1 MANPKIYY
9 ANPGEYTLA
18 ASAGSHAS
26 FPLTNLQDF
35 LRSSAWTSGGSTANQ
50 YVTVQF
56 SSAKTCNYAILEVG
70 DAFEVGWD
78 SLTIQAADDAG
89 MSVNK
94 VDVYQGDI
102 PASGTALFEFQ
113 AGDVSKVYW
122 RFTLGG
128 TLTEAPSIFNL
139 FLGKFVEFSFPYEF
153 GAKVADSSFQSA
165 VGRSLSGIQRASQAV
180 GGTRII
186 EVNFR
191 LETDAVAAQ
200 FRTFHDTVR
209 GRLRPFYFS
218 PDGGTTLYYVNNIKD
233 YNPVELFR
241 YGRNNIE
248 TLVMETADSEVE

>member
-18 ASAGSHAS
+18 ASAGAATG

-35 LRSSAWTSGGSTANQ
+35 LRTTGWTSGGSTANQ
-50 YVTVQF
+50 YITVQF
-56 SSAKTCNYAILEVG
+56 SAAKTCNYAILEVG

-122 RFTLGG
+122 RFTIGG

-139 FLGKFVEFSFPYEF
+139 FLSKFVEFTFPYEF
-153 GAKVADSSFQSA
+153 GAKVADSAFQTA
-165 VGRSLSGIQRASQAV
+165 VGRSLSGVQRASQAI
-180 GGTRII
+180 GGTRLI
-186 EVNFR
+186 EVAFK
-191 LETDAVAAQ
+191 LESNTVAGL

-218 PDGGTTLYYVNNIKD
+218 PDGGTTLYYVNLAKD

-241 YGRNNIE
+241 PGRNNIE